1 MTMKTMEHLLEG
13 CRFTEHLA
21 ERAKA
26 ALPIRPRTKKTRLFI
41 DNEYFSEGYADALPL
56 SALAVYAVLAKY
68 ANARTQACYPCV
80 ATIMRESGIRSAKT
94 VFAAAKELE
103 RYRLIEISHSKGRSS
118 NRYVLLDAKV
128 WAKPNPIKSSDEQG
142 QNLHPIPVENDPQSH
157 RTKSKKEIIVEK
169 EIEKC
174 L

>member
-1 MTMKTMEHLLEG
+1 
-13 CRFTEHLA
+13 
-21 ERAKA
+21 
-26 ALPIRPRTKKTRLFI
+26 
-41 DNEYFSEGYADALPL
+41 
-56 SALAVYAVLAKY
+56 
-68 ANARTQACYPCV
+68 
-80 ATIMRESGIRSAKT
+80 
-94 VFAAAKELE
+94 
-103 RYRLIEISHSKGRSS
+103 
-118 NRYVLLDAKV
+118 VLLDAKV